1 MALASPPII
10 IAIGGQGSRIGGDKA
25 ERLLGGER
33 LIDHMLRWARG
44 QSDLIA
50 LAVRASCADA
60 DMGTGLPTVADA
72 AANLGPISA
81 LDSAMR
87 FASQHGRNHVLLVS
101 CDMPFLPDD
110 LLARLSHVI
119 GEAGAALPDVAG
131 RVQPLA
137 ALWRVDCAALHTYI
151 AGGGQSLWRYA
162 EQQGME
168 RLPGRAADFAN
179 INTPEELAAAEQ
191 RFKRG
196 AR

>member
-60 DMGTGLPTVADA
+60 DMGTGLPTLADA

-87 FASQHGRNHVLLVS
+87 FASAS
-101 CDMPFLPDD
+101 MP
-110 LLARLSHVI
+110 VT
-119 GEAGAALPDVAG
+119 AAIRTSTL
-131 RVQPLA
+131 R
-137 ALWRVDCAALHTYI
+137 W
-151 AGGGQSLWRYA
+151 
-162 EQQGME
+162 
-168 RLPGRAADFAN
+168 
-179 INTPEELAAAEQ
+179 
-191 RFKRG
+191 
-196 AR
+196 